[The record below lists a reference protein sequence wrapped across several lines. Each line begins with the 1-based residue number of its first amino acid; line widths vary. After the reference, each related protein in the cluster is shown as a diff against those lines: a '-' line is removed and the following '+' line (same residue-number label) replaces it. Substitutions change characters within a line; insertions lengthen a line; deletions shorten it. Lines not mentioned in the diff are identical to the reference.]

1 MALIK
6 NVNDLKEYFG
16 LGKVLIDD
24 LAVDVLRSETP
35 VYDFELTEKPV
46 ESGFD
51 VNDARIAKPIGV
63 TLELILTDAELSA
76 SAVGI
81 NLLNDTLEFSTW
93 KEKRDRL
100 FEIKDSNEVV
110 DVVTP
115 LNKYESMV
123 ITSLRID
130 QTKDT
135 ARALFCRI
143 DFRELRV
150 VSSLI
155 TGVDDAAIPKKK
167 KAKKPS
173 NDADKKTKQKKD
185 LGTKQ
190 TSEATP
196 KQQSILSSLTGIGA

>member
-6 NVNDLKEYFG
+6 NVKDLQEYFG

-24 LAVDVLRSETP
+24 LAIDVLRSETP
-35 VYDFELTEKPV
+35 SYEFTLTEKPV

-51 VNDARIAKPIGV
+51 INDARIARPVGV
-63 TLELILTDAELSA
+63 SLEVILTDAELSA

-81 NLLNDTLEFSTW
+81 NLLNDTLEFATW

-115 LNKYESMV
+115 LQVYESMV

-130 QTKDT
+130 QTKTT

-143 DFRELRV
+143 DFQELRV
-150 VSSLI
+150 VESLI
-155 TGVDDAAIPKKK
+155 TGVEDAAVPKKK
-167 KAKKPS
+167 KAKKPD

-185 LGTKQ
+185 LGSKQ
-190 TSEATP
+190 AEDATP
-196 KQQSILSSLTGIGA
+196 KQQSILASLIGI